1 MIFKT
6 YRIKAFP
13 VVKKCSI
20 LFLVI
25 FLFSLNLSAQT
36 PEKQWFGLE
45 NKSLSEAFQ
54 SIESIYGVQ
63 FSYNPN
69 FINTKKKISLPEKE
83 WTLSEVLAQLKK
95 VYPLEFVKAGSNRI
109 RVQPVTTA
117 ESQKTYIV
125 SGVVRDEKNIP
136 LMGANVYIP
145 ELDIGGV
152 SDEEGTFSL
161 AVPEGNYI
169 LKISYIFADIEKPI
183 EVHRDIH
190 QFYSMK
196 SSNQSLEEVVVVSHK
211 NATPIRKPQMSVNS
225 LSVEEIKQVPVVL
238 GEADPI
244 KILLKL
250 PGLMKRYGFP
260 FLGLFPVFPII
271 LNFNRL

>member
-95 VYPLEFVKAGSNRI
+95 SVPLGI
-109 RVQPVTTA
+109 C
-117 ESQKTYIV
+117 
-125 SGVVRDEKNIP
+125 
-136 LMGANVYIP
+136 
-145 ELDIGGV
+145 
-152 SDEEGTFSL
+152 
-161 AVPEGNYI
+161 
-169 LKISYIFADIEKPI
+169 
-183 EVHRDIH
+183 
-190 QFYSMK
+190 
-196 SSNQSLEEVVVVSHK
+196 QS
-211 NATPIRKPQMSVNS
+211 RK
-225 LSVEEIKQVPVVL
+225 
-238 GEADPI
+238 
-244 KILLKL
+244 
-250 PGLMKRYGFP
+250 
-260 FLGLFPVFPII
+260 
-271 LNFNRL
+271 

>member
-1 MIFKT
+1 MIFKS
-6 YRIKAFP
+6 YRRKAFP

-69 FINTKKKISLPEKE
+69 SINTKKKISLPKKE

-95 VYPLEFVKAGSNRI
+95 VYSLEFVKAGNNRI
-109 RVQPVTTA
+109 SVQPASTPG
-117 ESQKTYIV
+117 SQKTFTV
-125 SGVVRDEKNIP
+125 SGVVLDEKNIP

-161 AVPEGNYI
+161 AVPERNYI